1 MSLYDDYINKA
12 LNPVLSQLT
21 SEILRDKPENP
32 IPYLIELL
40 NKRLGTKSS
49 LSEKEEL
56 RLLRQEMARLKL
68 KKAGSEEEKTSSDE
82 DEVLDELEEAKN
94 PKKQVGRS
102 GVSAEAYG
110 NWNKKEEFKPKII
123 PKSQEQYD
131 RIVSKMSKSFMF
143 AALDDKDKEIVIG
156 CMQECVFSAGS
167 KIINQGEDGSVL
179 YFVDSGELSC
189 YKKFGEEEK
198 YLKDYFPGET
208 FGELA
213 LLYNA
218 PRAATIISKT
228 DSILWSLDRECFNNI
243 VKDAAIKRRETYEE
257 FLIKVD
263 LLADMDPYERIQL
276 ADALVSVKFNQGEFV
291 IKEGEEG
298 NNFYII
304 VEGQA
309 TATKKLHNGQAPT
322 EVKRYGPG
330 DYFGELSLL
339 KGDPRAANV
348 VALEPLK
355 CVSLDRHSFKRLLG
369 PVESIL
375 QRNAKKYEE
384 IIAKMIN

>member
-263 LLADMDPYERIQL
+263 LLVIWTLMKEASWLMRW
-276 ADALVSVKFNQGEFV
+276 SV
-291 IKEGEEG
+291 
-298 NNFYII
+298 
-304 VEGQA
+304 
-309 TATKKLHNGQAPT
+309 
-322 EVKRYGPG
+322 
-330 DYFGELSLL
+330 LSLT
-339 KGDPRAANV
+339 K
-348 VALEPLK
+348 E
-355 CVSLDRHSFKRLLG
+355 SLW
-369 PVESIL
+369 
-375 QRNAKKYEE
+375 
-384 IIAKMIN
+384 